1 MKTRLL
7 IALTLLICWKGVRS
21 QVQFGF
27 NLALGASKLTIQN
40 PDTYPDLF
48 QADRGTLAMNFG
60 PTLTIG
66 IREKW
71 SIQTGLDLSFNP
83 SGMQFNGDTTF
94 AIHDNFSR
102 SFENYQNLFIEVPVS
117 VRYHPFT
124 RDRLIN
130 PYLELGAVYDYQ
142 LLESCPKTVKC
153 LDHTRNHNLGAVFG
167 FGVEFWRLSV
177 GAKAELGLLNT
188 ITDDY
193 QISKNSLKIF
203 KNMQLIEI
211 GYTFE

>member
-1 MKTRLL
+1 MKTPFIIVL
-7 IALTLLICWKGVRS
+7 IFLSSTFSVFG

-27 NLALGASKLTIQN
+27 NVAMGASNLNINN

-48 QADRGTLAMNFG
+48 ESDKATLALNFG
-60 PTLTIG
+60 PTVTFG

-71 SIQTGLDLSFNP
+71 SIQTGIDLSFNP

-94 AIHDNFSR
+94 AIRNNFSS
-102 SFENYQNLFIEVPVS
+102 SFEKYQNLFIEIPVS
-117 VRYHPFT
+117 IRYHPFT
-124 RDRLIN
+124 RDRMIN

-142 LLESCPKTVKC
+142 ILESCPVGVEC
-153 LDHTRNHNLGAVFG
+153 LDHTRNYNLGAVFG
-167 FGVEFWRLSV
+167 FGFEFWRLTV